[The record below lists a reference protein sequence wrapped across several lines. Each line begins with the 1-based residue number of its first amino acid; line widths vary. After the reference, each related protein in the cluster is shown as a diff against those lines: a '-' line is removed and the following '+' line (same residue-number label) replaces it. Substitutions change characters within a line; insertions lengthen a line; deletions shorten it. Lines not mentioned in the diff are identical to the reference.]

1 MMLQNADARCFK
13 YSSKGLFEKVETLFH
28 MQFHVLNNVQWEMS
42 CQQLLYIVTE
52 TEETENDYEQQHVYK
67 VHTVLYTSIEIQ

>member
-1 MMLQNADARCFK
+1 MQMLDALSTVVKAFLRRLKPSFTCNFMC
-13 YSSKGLFEKVETLFH
+13 LITL
-28 MQFHVLNNVQWEMS
+28 QWEMS